1 MRGVLAIA
9 GVVGLLG
16 VAGCGDSGNLPVA
29 AATSSTSAVPSA
41 EPTTAPRG
49 TPTAT
54 EKPAPAR
61 LSVAQAGKRYLT
73 VTRPYNV
80 ALERFEKAA
89 NSGASVQ
96 TLRARAR
103 SVAAANLAESQ
114 QLLAIAWPT
123 TVAVQIREL
132 AKADAAARPYW
143 LKVAAS
149 DSLSEMAGHIR
160 RASAAGGNTPAV
172 EIRKLLSLPKYDEA
186 DYS

>member
-16 VAGCGDSGNLPVA
+16 VAGCGAGGNQPVA
-29 AATSSTSAVPSA
+29 VVTSSTSAVSSA
-41 EPTTAPRG
+41 EPSAAPRS
-49 TPTAT
+49 TPIVTARPT
-54 EKPAPAR
+54 PAR
-61 LSVAQAGKRYLT
+61 LTTAQAGKRYLT

-89 NSGASVQ
+89 NSGSSVQ

-103 SVAAANLAESQ
+103 SVAATNLAESR
-114 QLLAIAWPT
+114 LLLSIAWPT
-123 TVAVQIREL
+123 SVAAQIREL
-132 AKADAAARPYW
+132 AKADATARPYW

-160 RASAAGGNTPAV
+160 RASAAGGNNPAA
-172 EIRKLLSLPKYDEA
+172 EIRKLLGLPKYDES

>member
-1 MRGVLAIA
+1 MREVLAVA
-9 GVVGLLG
+9 CVVGLLG

-29 AATSSTSAVPSA
+29 AATSSTPAVPSA

-49 TPTAT
+49 TPIAT

-61 LSVAQAGKRYLT
+61 LTAAQAGKRYLA

-80 ALERFEKAA
+80 ALERFETAA
-89 NSGASVQ
+89 NSGASAQ

-103 SVAAANLAESQ
+103 SVAAANLTESK
-114 QLLAIAWPT
+114 LLLSIAWPT
-123 TVAVQIREL
+123 TVTSQIAEL
-132 AKADAAARPYW
+132 ARADASARPHW
-143 LKVAAS
+143 LKVAAA

-160 RASAAGGNTPAV
+160 RASAAGGNSPAA
-172 EIRKLLSLPKYDEA
+172 EIRKLLGLPKYDES